1 MQSQL
6 ELRVSPIFCMT
17 SAAGD
22 PELRQHCSFAR
33 VNIDRV
39 KPMVRQLGIT
49 KIPTVLLLGPDG
61 ATLASFRASGQ
72 AARDA
77 VMQEVAAMQQQQPPP
92 LLPPVLPPGP
102 DDQPA
107 PSEVEDGSNGNGS
120 SSNGSNGSGSNGS
133 NSSSNSSNGSGSNG
147 SNSGDT
153 SSAGGAATCGVTP
166 EPSCGSLPPG
176 VAPPGSTRS
185 VVPSTD
191 ANPTL
196 SPSTDPQPVTPQ
208 PPPAAAGSAVQSPPP
223 DSSSTVMPV
232 DEALLAA
239 KQQFMQQYG
248 SGYGYGG
255 WLDKHYQQEIGAR
268 LGPNR
273 HYLDYTGAV
282 LLTSTIRTR
291 AWCRWAALLPSF
303 VLPFP
308 VWIVNMWWFG
318 GLSTFGAVYS
328 SAANHDPFHQ
338 CCCTSTLY
346 TWIP

>member
-1 MQSQL
+1 MQSQI
-6 ELRVSPIFCMT
+6 ELRVSPIFCTT

-61 ATLASFRASGQ
+61 TTLANFRASGQ

-77 VMQEVAAMQQQQPPP
+77 VMQEVAAMQQQQQPP

-120 SSNGSNGSGSNGS
+120 NGNGSSSNGNSSNGSNGSGSNGS
-133 NSSSNSSNGSGSNG
+133 S
-147 SNSGDT
+147 SGDT
-153 SSAGGAATCGVTP
+153 SSAGGAAACGVTP

-176 VAPPGSTRS
+176 VAPPGITANPSADTDPTIN
-185 VVPSTD
+185 PST
-191 ANPTL
+191 A
-196 SPSTDPQPVTPQ
+196 PQPIAPQ
-208 PPPAAAGSAVQSPPP
+208 PPVAVDAGNAVQSPPS
-223 DSSSTVMPV
+223 DSCSAVGPV

-248 SGYGYGG
+248 SEYGYGG
-255 WLDKHYQQEIGAR
+255 WLDKHYQQEIGSR

-282 LLTSTIRTR
+282 VLIRAT
-291 AWCRWAALLPSF
+291 AVHSH
-303 VLPFP
+303 
-308 VWIVNMWWFG
+308 
-318 GLSTFGAVYS
+318 GA
-328 SAANHDPFHQ
+328 DG
-338 CCCTSTLY
+338 
-346 TWIP
+346 